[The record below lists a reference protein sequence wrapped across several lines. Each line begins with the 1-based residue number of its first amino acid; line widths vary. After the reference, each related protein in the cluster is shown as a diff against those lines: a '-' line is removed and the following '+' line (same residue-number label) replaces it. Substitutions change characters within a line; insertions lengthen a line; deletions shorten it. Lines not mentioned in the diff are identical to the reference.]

1 MDEVVRFEGKALGV
15 VAGVIRDH
23 GLKFH
28 QAYIW
33 YVLGYARDAL
43 GQGSTQVNTSAY
55 AAYLGVSVRS
65 IREGLVVLQA
75 KGLIEKVQ
83 GGSFEAAAYR
93 LV

>member
-75 KGLIEKVQ
+75 KGLIERVQ

-93 LV
+93 LK

>member
-1 MDEVVRFEGKALGV
+1 MDEVIRFEGKALGV

-75 KGLIEKVQ
+75 KG
-83 GGSFEAAAYR
+83 FF
-93 LV
+93 

>member
-1 MDEVVRFEGKALGV
+1 MDEVIRFEGKALGV

-43 GQGSTQVNTSAY
+43 GQDSTQVNTSAY

-93 LV
+93 LR

>member
-1 MDEVVRFEGKALGV
+1 MDEVIRFEGKALGV

>member
-1 MDEVVRFEGKALGV
+1 MDEVIRFEGKALGV

-75 KGLIEKVQ
+75 KGLVEKVQ

-93 LV
+93 LR